1 MARPVAPVPVA
12 PVPVAPVPVA
22 PVPVAPVPVAPRLSK
37 VETAARVVRLLSPT
51 VEPLE
56 AQVAS
61 RAQPLARRPNA
72 SPIFPVPSGEC
83 LQHAYPVTL
92 APLRSVMM
100 SAVRRFAEHLVAQAE
115 VAGWRQSHAPP
126 TKCAHTRPPVLQA
139 TDAPPLAWPFPTPVV
154 GPKATSAR
162 PDSIASF
169 SGLLVESAPPTV
181 FPQGSATT
189 PTAGG
194 MACASRFPATQNVVF
209 ISITQSAAAT
219 ESPTQMT
226 ARG

>member
-1 MARPVAPVPVA
+1 MAR
-12 PVPVAPVPVA
+12 PVA

-61 RAQPLARRPNA
+61 REQPLARRPNA

-92 APLRSVMM
+92 APFRSATMLVVQKC
-100 SAVRRFAEHLVAQAE
+100 AGHLVAP
-115 VAGWRQSHAPP
+115 VGGAGWRQSPAPP
-126 TKCAHTRPPVLQA
+126 TKCAPTRLPVLQA
-139 TDAPPLAWPFPTPVV
+139 TAARQLAWPFLAPVAV
-154 GPKATSAR
+154 PKATPAQ

-189 PTAGG
+189 PTAGV
-194 MACASRFPATQNVVF
+194 MACASRFPA
-209 ISITQSAAAT
+209 
-219 ESPTQMT
+219 
-226 ARG
+226 RGM